1 MLSKIRAALAVAAI
15 LPLLNACGLDSV
27 NQGQVRLVNATS
39 EYSTLELDTED
50 SSGATSSLIS
60 GTAAMTASGYTGVD
74 NGSVIFD
81 VKGGTSAGVAAQ
93 VTGSVSTDKHY
104 TIVTSISGSALTATF
119 LSDEDSAPSS
129 GNAKLRIFNTA
140 STEAGGVDVYLTT
153 SECGALQIT
162 DTALASNVTGLQ
174 TTYSQVSAA
183 AAGTDWHVCVTATG
197 DKSSLRLDIP
207 KLTLKDQEI
216 ATLILTRTA
225 GGVLLNAAVLDQQG
239 TFVAS
244 ANSISRMRVVAD
256 AANQATV
263 SATVNDVALS
273 ASATSPIVGDYQTIQ
288 IPSTGALTAA
298 IQIGGVDISGVS
310 LPVAT
315 AGTDYT
321 LLVTGTVG
329 APTITLLTDDNTPS
343 TSGTAPVKARFV
355 NGLNGIGGTA
365 SSSVDG
371 KLIGSGISFA
381 AASAYTTIAA
391 STGTATVNVTAN
403 GVVIDPLLLQSFASS
418 GVYTV
423 FLLGDTTTP
432 LIVQSVDR

>member
-1 MLSKIRAALAVAAI
+1 MLSKIRAALAAAAI
-15 LPLLNACGLDSV
+15 LPLLNGCGLDSV

-39 EYSTLELDTED
+39 EYTTLELDTED
-50 SSGATSSLIS
+50 SDGATSALIS
-60 GTAAMTASGYTGVD
+60 GTTTMAASGYTGVD
-74 NGSVIFD
+74 NGSVTFD

-104 TIVTSISGSALTATF
+104 TVVASISGSTLTATF

-153 SECGALQIT
+153 SECGALQVT

-174 TTYSQVSAA
+174 TSYSQVSAA

-197 DKSSLRLDIP
+197 DKGSLRLDIP

-216 ATLILTRTA
+216 ATLVLTRTA

-239 TFVAS
+239 TFAGS

-256 AANQATV
+256 AASQATV
-263 SATVNDVALS
+263 SATINGTSLS
-273 ASATSPIVGDYQTIQ
+273 ASAASPIVGDYQTIA
-288 IPSTGALTAA
+288 SGDLTAA
-298 IQIGGVDISGVS
+298 IQIGGVDINGVS
-310 LPVAT
+310 LPAAT

-321 LLVTGTVG
+321 LLVAGTAG
-329 APTITLLTDDNTPS
+329 APSITLITDDNTPS
-343 TSGTAPVKARFV
+343 TSATAPVKARFV

-365 SSSVDG
+365 SASVDG

-381 AASAYTTIAA
+381 AASAYTTIPA

-403 GVVIDPLLLQSFASS
+403 GAAVDPLTLQSFSS
-418 GVYTV
+418 GGVYTV
-423 FLLGDTTTP
+423 FLLGDSAAPT
-432 LIVQSVDR
+432 IVQSVDR